1 MGTSG
6 IALTST
12 FRSANIGSRPSGPFA
27 LADPLPSTPKRVA
40 SVPLEPRAVDIFSR
54 ETSSFV
60 NAYRAGRRVA
70 KSVIFTVYPSSA
82 SFPSAI
88 FQGACGGTAA
98 APGPAGGSAISFAR
112 SGLPSLSRTTARAP
126 PALATSPTT
135 SSRPARSTFV
145 PASLSEG
152 AWKNGCLSPR
162 FVKRGDFSSAER
174 LVSVVL
180 PAAPAEY
187 RYFVLKSRTPSFT
200 SNFTRS
206 S

>member
-6 IALTST
+6 IVLTST

-54 ETSSFV
+54 ERSSFV

-88 FQGACGGTAA
+88 FQGACGGAA
-98 APGPAGGSAISFAR
+98 AAPAGGSASSLAR

-135 SSRPARSTFV
+135 TSRPARSTFV
-145 PASLSEG
+145 PASLSDG
-152 AWKNGCLSPR
+152 ATKNGCLSPR
-162 FVKRGDFSSAER
+162 FVRRGDFSSAER
-174 LVSVVL
+174 LVSIVL
-180 PAAPAEY
+180 PAAPAE
-187 RYFVLKSRTPSFT
+187 
-200 SNFTRS
+200 
-206 S
+206 